1 MVFVVSSSIVRSHKI
16 AKRLKK
22 AKRDLKLGDK
32 RAQERVT
39 HHEHQQIL
47 HKLTHR

>member
-16 AKRLKK
+16 AKRLKN

-32 RAQERVT
+32 RAQERKRHAEAAPTV
-39 HHEHQQIL
+39 
-47 HKLTHR
+47 